1 MKYANLNKT
10 EIKSLLLI
18 VAAVVGFVF
27 VFQMEYGNARK
38 WVSLLSMALLAMSID
53 PTFSWRRKSSS
64 QPKEQNRV
72 GRAIGY
78 VIAAAAVIILLIG
91 LSIAPFI
98 SEVDG
103 GTYIF
108 IVIFFSFVLMIGVW
122 SYFSPRG
129 WLSRRLRWL
138 TDKGEMP
145 IYKEGKGRAKEFYN
159 DDNED
164 GIAYCY
170 RPAERLFYVERTM
183 FLNPARFEKEYAERR
198 YQFQTRLEQTHLPL
212 ELGISKCK
220 SCMNFRTSVAIFKQ
234 YATKE
239 NVCRI
244 RDVIKD
250 LSKEDY
256 NCPLFSKFT
265 FGNNTMY
272 LETVHYKVLRIM
284 LVVSDVLVE
293 CYSPQKA
300 TVKPSEQL
308 AGIFEHIRED
318 GLMDELQPN
327 DLVEAEEFER
337 IWNSGF

>member
-1 MKYANLNKT
+1 MKKT
-10 EIKSLLLI
+10 EIISLLLI
-18 VAAVVGFVF
+18 VAAVAGFVF
-27 VFQMEYGNARK
+27 AFQMEMGRLRELLG
-38 WVSLLSMALLAMSID
+38 LLSMGLVIIAMD
-53 PTFSWRRKSSS
+53 PTVHWRKKSSES
-64 QPKEQNRV
+64 NEINRV
-72 GRAIGY
+72 GRAITY
-78 VIAAAAVIILLIG
+78 ALVCIVLVILLIA
-91 LSIAPFI
+91 I
-98 SEVDG
+98 EVKG
-103 GTYIF
+103 WSFVFFT
-108 IVIFFSFVLMIGVW
+108 VIFSVGLIVSVW
-122 SYFSPRG
+122 SYYSPRG

-138 TDKGEMP
+138 TDKGEVP

-220 SCMNFRTSVAIFKQ
+220 SCMNFRTSVAIFKR

-293 CYSPQKA
+293 RYSPQKA

-308 AGIFEHIRED
+308 SGIFEHIRED